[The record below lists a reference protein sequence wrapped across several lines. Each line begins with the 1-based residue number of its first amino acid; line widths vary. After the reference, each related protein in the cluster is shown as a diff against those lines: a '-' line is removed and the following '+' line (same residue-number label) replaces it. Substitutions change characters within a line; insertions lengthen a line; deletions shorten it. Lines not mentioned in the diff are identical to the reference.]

1 MPNIP
6 VDEAQIVALF
16 VESVL
21 YGVFL
26 VTFGMTIRVLLFN
39 RADSSIIR
47 SGRQY
52 YFFLAVAFAFLV
64 VATFDEAMVLRHV
77 LDAFVYYKGPG
88 GPIGEFLI
96 ISYWVNVMK
105 TVDYCIMTSIGDAVL
120 IYRCFI
126 VWGKNWFIMV
136 GLGILWVAFLV
147 VAVIDWY
154 IEFTMH
160 SSALLSASNLRPF
173 VHAVQSITLCINVIA
188 TSLIVYKIY
197 QVQKNN
203 ASISIHGGSSSSGLK
218 RAMRIIVESGALYT
232 ASVIVFFGV
241 YLASSNAQYVAADA
255 VSVMLWGARLM
266 LIIVSRSNKL
276 L

>member
-1 MPNIP
+1 IP

-26 VTFGMTIRVLLFN
+26 VTFGMTVRTLLFS
-39 RADSSIIR
+39 RGDSSTVR
-47 SGRQY
+47 SGGQH
-52 YFFLAVAFAFLV
+52 YFFVVVAFAFFV

-77 LDAFVYYKGPG
+77 LDAFIYYKGPG
-88 GPIGEFLI
+88 GPNGEFSM

-126 VWGKNWFIMV
+126 VWSKNWFIIV

-147 VAVIDWY
+147 VAVIEWY

-160 SSALLSASNLRPF
+160 SNALLSASNLRPF

-197 QVQKNN
+197 QVQKTNT
-203 ASISIHGGSSSSGLK
+203 SVSIHGGGASSGLK
-218 RAMRIIVESGALYT
+218 RAMRIIIESGALYT
-232 ASVIVFFGV
+232 ASVIAFFAV

-255 VSVMLWGARLM
+255 VSFGISFN
-266 LIIVSRSNKL
+266 LIIIRVARGRTIETT
-276 L
+276 